1 MSGIIEKSCLDG
13 QKTYHVDLEK
23 AMRDYIHEHR
33 GEFVPEG
40 VDVAA
45 VEEAAAIV
53 TEVLVPST
61 PTRASSE
68 EEARKEREHER
79 NQRSLQWAYDTFE
92 GAFKVAKQSTE
103 GAVELITD
111 AWDQSSSTTILY
123 FVIAFLIISNVW
135 TLTLM
140 GNREEVGRRK
150 EMRKMEEREKWVQGI
165 VTGLWEEMLTTR
177 GAAGAGGAGGAVP
190 PLAPRSFGVDVREE
204 VGAIVAQLDLIEQ
217 RISDIRQGLQPLE
230 ELE

>member
-1 MSGIIEKSCLDG
+1 
-13 QKTYHVDLEK
+13 
-23 AMRDYIHEHR
+23 MRDYIHEHR

-79 NQRSLQWAYDTFE
+79 NKRSLQWAYDTFE
-92 GAFKVAKQSTE
+92 GTFKVAKQSTE

-217 RISDIRQGLQPLE
+217 RISDIRQGLKPLE